1 MEDTLDLSLGKDP
14 NVIVKRTL
22 IKNDSKEKIVGDKI
36 VKSMAYKIEIKNHK
50 GKSIR
55 VKLQDQ
61 VPISRNEEIEVNID
75 ESSKGKV
82 DEISGIV
89 DWNIRI
95 KASEKKEYDL
105 VYTVKYAKTKNV
117 NLASN

>member
-1 MEDTLDLSLGKDP
+1 
-14 NVIVKRTL
+14 
-22 IKNDSKEKIVGDKI
+22 
-36 VKSMAYKIEIKNHK
+36 MAYKIEIKNHK

-75 ESSKGKV
+75 ESSRGKV

-95 KASEKKEYDL
+95 KPSERKEYDL